1 MDVPLDESALLLARF
16 PTYIKLSYET
26 MAHKKVSSDY
36 DMGLAI
42 PFGKRAFIWFTFVH
56 SKHVCCILELNRTNS
71 VGTIQYV
78 PMTIPPQFELG
89 TILLGFLGNEWSD
102 SSSAPTPVAPTPVAP
117 TPVAPTPV
125 APTPV
130 APTPVVPFIIDEI
143 YQYKGIFLG
152 DKQPLPFLKKQKY
165 LLDCFQQL
173 HKNSRLSFHFV
184 VSWKAEQHETLPD
197 KWVNNVGYAIRYLQ
211 YRNSSTILPH
221 LNVQY
226 QRQFVWNPTIS
237 PRLDEKMVDNKMF
250 HCSSN
255 PIVIMP
261 TWNLN
266 FSSPI
271 YRESVVFWVKAD
283 IAYDVYHLH
292 VKNSKNNDPLLF
304 QYAFIPDYQTS
315 VFMNSLFR
323 NIKENQNIDYIEE
336 SEDEEEFEN
345 IYEDKFVDLD
355 KVLLIECTF
364 NWKFKRWIPKRVRE
378 SVHVPTID
386 QFILP
391 SPPVPPFVKQ
401 HTQMRQPLQ
410 QNKQF
415 YRRR

>member
-1 MDVPLDESALLLARF
+1 MNDLLLNFSTEESTLLLARF
-16 PTYIKLSYET
+16 PNYIKLSYET
-26 MAHKKVSSDY
+26 MAHKKVSSEY

-56 SKHVCCILELNRTNS
+56 SKHVCCILELNRTNN
-71 VGTIQYV
+71 VGTIQCV
-78 PMTIPPQFELG
+78 PMDIPHEFELG
-89 TILLGFLGNEWSD
+89 TILLGFIGNEWTDD
-102 SSSAPTPVAPTPVAP
+102 SSTSTLR
-117 TPVAPTPV
+117 
-125 APTPV
+125 
-130 APTPVVPFIIDEI
+130 PFIIDEI
-143 YQYKGIFLG
+143 YQYKGIYLG
-152 DKQPLPFLKKQKY
+152 DKNPLPFLKKQDY

-173 HKNSRLSFHFV
+173 KTVKSPLLSFHFI

-197 KWVNNVGYAIRYLQ
+197 IWINNVGYAIRYLQ

-226 QRQFVWNPTIS
+226 QKQFVWNPMIL
-237 PRLDEKMVDNKMF
+237 PGQEEKVVDSKLF
-250 HCSSN
+250 QCSSN
-255 PIVIMP
+255 PIVIIP

-266 FSSPI
+266 FASPI

-283 IAYDVYHLH
+283 ISYDVYHLY
-292 VKNSKNNDPLLF
+292 VKNNKSNAPLLF
-304 QYAFIPDYQTS
+304 QYAFIPDYHTS

-345 IYEDKFVDLD
+345 IYEDKYVDLD
-355 KVLLIECTF
+355 KVLLIECVF

-378 SVHVPTID
+378 SVQVPAID

-391 SPPVPPFVKQ
+391 PQLQPVQQ
-401 HTQMRQPLQ
+401 HTNVRQPLQ
-410 QNKQF
+410 HKKHF